1 MGDWLYRQTDG
12 LGLVEYLEWCVDLEM
27 ELIMGVWSGYSLT
40 KVAVPEEDLAPYVQA
55 ALDQV
60 SIPLSFNDTLRRAN
74 EPLFFF

>member
-1 MGDWLYRQTDG
+1 MGDWKYRQTDG

-27 ELIMGVWSGYSLT
+27 EPIMGVWSGYSLT
-40 KVAVPEEDLAPYVQA
+40 KVAVPGEDLAPYVQA